1 MISAIAF
8 TCIIFKRISFVQNYL
23 IDVKNV
29 LDALGG
35 KTDAII
41 FVLIT

>member
-8 TCIIFKRISFVQNYL
+8 TCIILKRISFVQNYL